1 MSIILHPREQII
13 KKIRRYY
20 LTYFWHWLLVFIFIA
35 TPFFFMFVLFSWGKW
50 GVGIFIALMVLGLLI
65 LVRGLFFWRKNVT
78 LVSTERVLKIEQ
90 HGLLSKTVTDL
101 GFYNIRSV
109 SYKIKGFWPTILRY
123 GKIVIET
130 NDDKKNLEIL
140 AVKKPAEVT
149 ETITLLQQKQLK
161 ENSRSS
167 YNLEDIFNFI
177 AHQPKEQLIKV
188 KELVDKKLKEMV

>member
-35 TPFFFMFVLFSWGKW
+35 APFFFMFVLFSWGKW
-50 GVGIFIALMVLGLLI
+50 GVGIFIALLVVGLLV

-78 LVSTERVLKIEQ
+78 LISTGRILKMEQ
-90 HGLLSKTVTDL
+90 HGLLNKTVTDL

-161 ENSRSS
+161 ENSRSG

-177 AHQPKEQLIKV
+177 SHQPKEQLNKI